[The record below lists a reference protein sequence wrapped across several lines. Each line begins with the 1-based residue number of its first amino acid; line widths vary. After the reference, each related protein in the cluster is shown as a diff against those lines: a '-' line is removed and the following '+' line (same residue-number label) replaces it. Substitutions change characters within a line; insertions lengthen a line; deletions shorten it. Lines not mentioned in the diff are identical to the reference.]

1 MSDRRGE
8 GGAVAFSQSV
18 LPVTVLG
25 RTDLVIHLS
34 SILISLTAHYTLHT
48 THYTLHTAH
57 CTLLGS
63 DPSGA
68 DDVITA
74 VTDGGDQSAGED
86 PSLGNDNK

>member
-1 MSDRRGE
+1 M
-8 GGAVAFSQSV
+8 
-18 LPVTVLG
+18 
-25 RTDLVIHLS
+25 
-34 SILISLTAHYTLHT
+34 
-48 THYTLHTAH
+48 HTAH